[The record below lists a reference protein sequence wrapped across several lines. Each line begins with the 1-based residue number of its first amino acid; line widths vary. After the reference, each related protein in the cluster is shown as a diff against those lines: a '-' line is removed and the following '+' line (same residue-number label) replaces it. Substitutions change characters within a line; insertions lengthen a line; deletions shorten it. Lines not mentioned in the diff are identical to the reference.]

1 MLDIAWEGGIGW
13 AKSAGRRCCVLL
25 STFSP
30 SPLQRAAR
38 ILVAKSVGRRV
49 EMAGGQQVSDK
60 SPTIVIS
67 TSNHALP
74 LVVALKWVESVGAL
88 EAPSAWL
95 TLLLL

>member
-1 MLDIAWEGGIGW
+1 MLAAALEEETLGQRVRG
-13 AKSAGRRCCVLL
+13 CVLL
-25 STFSP
+25 SSSTFSP